1 MEFGRL
7 LRGYRLR
14 AGWTQEELAERSGIS
29 AHAISVR
36 ESGRRRPRLSSLA
49 ALATG
54 LDLSPDDRAW
64 LTGAANATPTSQP
77 TDLVRAAVMQATDAL
92 GTRVLAA
99 QLEDAEPLLALASQA
114 PGRYAGM
121 VVLYRVDG

>member
-7 LRGYRLR
+7 LRGYRLQ
-14 AGWTQEELAERSGIS
+14 AGWTQEQLAERSGIS
-29 AHAISVR
+29 AHAISVL

-64 LTGAANATPTSQP
+64 LTGAANAIPTSQP
-77 TDLVRAAVMQATDAL
+77 TELVRAAVTQATDAL
-92 GTRVLAA
+92 GARVLAA
-99 QLEDAEPLLALASQA
+99 QLGDAEPLLALASQA
-114 PGRYAGM
+114 PGRYVGL